1 MATPPKKRVLDLIAS
16 NVVNG
21 IDYVE
26 VREAEP
32 TRLYVHFFNIVAIA
46 NPLLSATVTGGD
58 RIPEVKVGPVA
69 AADWSQDF
77 DGRPVLRLTVPDRG
91 DFSTYTLAIKNA
103 PKLDPYFAQVP
114 FSFYAFCPSPVDCR
128 TPPPFC
134 PEPDDPLPAID
145 YLAKDYDSFKRAL
158 SDFSAQR
165 FPEWRERAE
174 ADFGMVMLEAFS
186 AVGDE
191 FSYLQD
197 RIHHERAIETAT
209 ERRSLVRLA
218 RLVDY
223 EPRPITSAQSV
234 VHITI
239 PGGLTTTQV
248 PSGVLIA
255 AKASDGSD
263 IRFETGRGIGDD
275 GSYTVSSLW
284 NALTPYWWND
294 ADRCLEPGATGM
306 DIAGHGHALVKGMT
320 LLIDTSDPTGAE
332 PPTRE
337 LVVLLDDPPQ
347 LTDPLYGQPLT
358 RLRWQ
363 PDTLKHHHDLTHTIV
378 RGNLVPVTQGERRI
392 EYFAIGAA
400 PAADPAMPLAIER
413 LAANSTAEAP
423 RWQSLHALSD
433 EPLAWLGDDNGPTVT
448 PEVRVVRTGA
458 MPQEWHWANSL
469 LDIGPFEEKFTLEP
483 MAWRTLSS
491 DRPLPSGV
499 ASDYDGPRGATLRFG
514 DGTFG
519 ELPNKGDIFE
529 VRYRISRG
537 MLGNVAPDTITG
549 IDPAWA
555 ATISAASNP
564 FAATGGA
571 DAESDEQIR
580 RRAPFA
586 FRTIAYRAVRPED
599 YNAAAERLAWV
610 QRAGTVF
617 RWTGSWPTV
626 FTTAD
631 PRSAGQISR
640 DQHIE
645 LIQLLNRYRLAGY
658 ECYAPQPRY
667 ISLDLQIDL
676 CARPEA
682 FRGDVHAGV
691 REALD
696 PVRQPDGSVGFFHV
710 DNFTLGTDFERSR
723 LEAALQAV
731 PGVAGVRSI
740 KFRRRGHINNFVEMP
755 GAIPFAPGE
764 IFRLDNN
771 ASRPE
776 RGSYRLQVEGGK

>member
-1 MATPPKKRVLDLIAS
+1 MATPPKSRVLALIAS
-16 NVVNG
+16 NALNG

-26 VREAEP
+26 ARENEP
-32 TRLYVHFFNIVAIA
+32 TGLYVHFLNAVAVA
-46 NPLLSATVTGGD
+46 DPGLSAAITGGD
-58 RIPEVKVGPVA
+58 RVPEVPVGPTA
-69 AADWSQDF
+69 ATDWSQDF
-77 DGRPVLRLTVPDRG
+77 NGRPVLRLSVPDRG
-91 DFSTYTLAIKNA
+91 DFSTYTLTIKNA
-103 PKLDPYFAQVP
+103 PTLDPYFTQVP

-134 PEPDDPLPAID
+134 PDSDDPLPSID

-158 SDFSAQR
+158 SEFSAQR

-197 RIHHERAIETAT
+197 RIHHESAIETAT

-223 EPRPITSAQSV
+223 EPRPITSAQGLV
-234 VHITI
+234 RVTI
-239 PGGLTTTQV
+239 AGGATSLL
-248 PSGVLIA
+248 PSGVLIT

-263 IRFETGRGIGDD
+263 IPFETGRGLGDQE
-275 GSYTVSSLW
+275 SYAVSALW
-284 NALTPYWWND
+284 NAFAPYWWND
-294 ADRCLEPGATGM
+294 SDRCLEPGAAGM
-306 DIAGHGHALVKGMT
+306 DIAGHGHALAKGMM
-320 LLIDTSDPTGAE
+320 LLIDTADPSGAE
-332 PPTRE
+332 PPSRE
-337 LVVLLDDPPQ
+337 LVELLDLPKE

-358 RLRWQ
+358 RLRWR
-363 PDTLKHHHDLTHTIV
+363 PDALQQHHDLTRTTVH
-378 RGNLVPVTQGERRI
+378 GNLVPVTQGERRI
-392 EYFAIGAA
+392 EHFAVGAA
-400 PAADPAMPLAIER
+400 PATDPAMPLAIER

-423 RWQSLHALSD
+423 RWQALHALAH
-433 EPLAWLGDDNGPTVT
+433 EPLAYLEAADGRTVA
-448 PEVRVVRTGA
+448 PEVRVVRAGA
-458 MPQEWHWANSL
+458 TPQEWQWATRL
-469 LDIGPFEEKFTLEP
+469 LDVGPFEEKFAVEP
-483 MAWRTLSS
+483 MAWRVVSP
-491 DRPLPSGV
+491 DRPPSSAV
-499 ASDYDGPRGATLRFG
+499 ASDYDGSRGATLRFG

-519 ELPNKGDIFE
+519 ELPNKGDVFE

-537 MLGNVAPDTITG
+537 MLGNVAADTITG

-555 ATISAASNP
+555 TTIAAASNP
-564 FAATGGA
+564 FSARGGA
-571 DAESDEQIR
+571 DAETDEQIR

-586 FRTIAYRAVRPED
+586 FRTVTYRAVRPED
-599 YNAAAERLAWV
+599 YNAAAERLGWV

-631 PRSAGQISR
+631 PESAGQISR
-640 DQHIE
+640 DQHVELIE
-645 LIQLLNRYRLAGY
+645 LVNRYRLAGY
-658 ECYAPQPRY
+658 ECYAPSPRY
-667 ISLDLQIDL
+667 VSLDLQIDL

-691 REALD
+691 HRALD
-696 PVRQPDGSVGFFHV
+696 PRRYPDGQVGFFHV

-723 LEAALQAV
+723 LEAAIQAV

-740 KFRRRGHINNFVEMP
+740 KYRRRGHINTFVEMP
-755 GAIPFAPGE
+755 GVIPLAPGE

>member
-1 MATPPKKRVLDLIAS
+1 MAPRNRVLDLIAS
-16 NVVNG
+16 NAVNG

-32 TRLYVHFFNIVAIA
+32 TRLYVHFFNGVAVATPALGATIA
-46 NPLLSATVTGGD
+46 GGD
-58 RIPEVKVGPVA
+58 RIPDVPVGPIA
-69 AADWSQDF
+69 PADWSQDF
-77 DGRPVLRLTVPDRG
+77 DGRPVLRLTVPGRG
-91 DFSTYTLAIKNA
+91 DFSTYTLAIANA
-103 PKLDPYFAQVP
+103 TALDPYFAQVP

-197 RIHHERAIETAT
+197 RIHHENALETAT

-223 EPRPITSAQSV
+223 EPRPLTSARSLV
-234 VHITI
+234 RITL
-239 PGGLTTTQV
+239 PAGAATTQI
-248 PSGVLIA
+248 PSGVLIT

-263 IRFETGRGIGDD
+263 IPFETGRGLRDD
-275 GSYTVSSLW
+275 GSYVVSSLW
-284 NALTPYWWND
+284 NELSPYWWND
-294 ADRCLEPGATGM
+294 SDRCLEPGAESM
-306 DIAGHGHALVKGMT
+306 DIAGHGHALAKGMT
-320 LLIDTSDPTGAE
+320 LLIDTADPTGAE
-332 PPTRE
+332 PPSRE
-337 LVVLLDDPPQ
+337 LVTLVEGPEE
-347 LTDPLYGQPLT
+347 LTDPLYGKPLT

-363 PDTLKHHHDLTHTIV
+363 PDTLQQHHDLTRTTVH
-378 RGNLVPVTQGERRI
+378 GNLVPVTQGERRV
-392 EYFAIGAA
+392 EHFAVGVA

-423 RWQSLHALSD
+423 RWQALHALAH
-433 EPLAWLGDDNGPTVT
+433 EPLAYVADEDGDAVT
-448 PEVRVVRTGA
+448 PEVRVVRAGA
-458 MPQEWHWANSL
+458 TPQEWRWARSL
-469 LDIGPFEEKFTLEP
+469 LDVGPFEEMFTVEP
-483 MAWRTLSS
+483 MAWRALSP
-491 DRPLPSGV
+491 DRPLSSG
-499 ASDYDGPRGATLRFG
+499 AAFDYDGSRGATLRFG

-519 ELPNKGDIFE
+519 ELPNKGDVFE
-529 VRYRISRG
+529 VRYRTSSG
-537 MLGNVAPDTITG
+537 MLGNVAADTITG
-549 IDPAWA
+549 VDPAWA
-555 ATISAASNP
+555 TIMAAASNP
-564 FAATGGA
+564 FSATGGA
-571 DAESDEQIR
+571 DAETDEQIR

-586 FRTIAYRAVRPED
+586 FRTLTYRAVRPED
-599 YNAAAERLAWV
+599 YNAAAERLTWV

-640 DQHIE
+640 DQHVE
-645 LIQLLNRYRLAGY
+645 LIEVLNRYRLAGY
-658 ECYAPQPRY
+658 EAYAPQPRY
-667 ISLDLQIDL
+667 VSLDLQIDL

-691 REALD
+691 RKALD
-696 PVRQPDGSVGFFHV
+696 PLRHPDGSVGFFHV

-723 LEAALQAV
+723 LEAAIQAV
-731 PGVAGVRSI
+731 PGVSGVRSI
-740 KFRRRGHINNFVEMP
+740 KYRRRGHVNSFAEMP
-755 GAIPFAPGE
+755 GRIPFAPGE